1 MSVYLWVHTRTYLI
15 RYMKKILSVI
25 FLFLTLTLSAWADN
39 IYYEASFEK
48 GMPKDITL
56 LDRDENP
63 TKSSITRIDFSKGSW
78 TVGQYDKDCSAAMSS
93 SLCTYDYPVDDWMI
107 LPKISVNSSLAV
119 LAWDAMSVHYDFRED
134 YKVMISTASNKPADF
149 TEVYAVQDEDYFIRR
164 HAISLADY
172 DGQDIYI
179 AFVHT
184 GQDGF
189 MLGIDNVKVGEFYN
203 EYALDNRTD
212 VSATGGST
220 IEICGDIRNM
230 ASADSFVPVVK
241 VGDEL
246 YVADNDVQC
255 ATGDHIA
262 FSFTVPTIEEGK
274 MPYTVGVKKSVA
286 SDDNIVWSVVDTVYC
301 SAFPRNMLVEKFTG
315 TWCNNCPEGTI
326 TMHKYE
332 QRFRNRIIKV
342 EGHCPSGAYE
352 AMADAVYY
360 NGLLY
365 FMKNLP
371 GMVYNR
377 SVGLVSQQAQDDG
390 VIYAAWGKPVTAEI
404 IPSVKYT
411 TDGTFEVSSTV
422 RFSEEYDNSSDRYR
436 VGYIITENV
445 VHQPDNSK
453 YAQSNSCQN
462 ARCREYNFLPSTV
475 PASLCYFHDVARGD
489 ATAFE
494 GVAGSFPQET
504 LAAYTDYELTD
515 TVAMPAT
522 PIFDAQYVYDPRNIS
537 ITAVLIYTR
546 DKRVLAAARV
556 NTEDIDWSSALADNL
571 QDSPRYNITA
581 TDGKVYVSNFE
592 GRATVRLYALDGSL
606 LDTAYDANVVVTDAA
621 NYRGVAIVSVETATG
636 VVNEKI
642 LIK

>member
-1 MSVYLWVHTRTYLI
+1 
-15 RYMKKILSVI
+15 MKKALSFIL
-25 FLFLTLTLSAWADN
+25 LFLALSFSAMAQN
-39 IYYEASFEK
+39 IYFEASFEK
-48 GMPKDITL
+48 GIPKDITL

-422 RFSEEYDNSSDRYR
+422 RFSQEYDNSSDRYR

-489 ATAFE
+489 ATAFD

-537 ITAVLIYTR
+537 ITAVLMYTR
-546 DKRVLAAARV
+546 DKKVLAAARV
-556 NTEDIDWSSALADNL
+556 NTDDIDWSSAVADNL

-581 TDGKVYVSNFE
+581 TDGMVYVSNFE
-592 GRATVRLYALDGSL
+592 GRATVRLYAIDGTL